1 MGFLVDTTAKVKASP
16 VASIA
21 GGLAGFYLAKRMMKE
36 KKNMYVLIGAAL
48 AGVVV
53 SAMIASNIKTKN
65 SEKAITDA
73 AKS

>member
-1 MGFLVDTTAKVKASP
+1 MGFLINTTAKVKASP

-36 KKNMYVLIGAAL
+36 KKNMYVLIGVTL
-48 AGVVV
+48 AGVVAG
-53 SAMIASNIKTKN
+53 AMVASSYKTKN
-65 SEKAITDA
+65 SDKAITDA

>member
-1 MGFLVDTTAKVKASP
+1 MGFLIDTKSKIKANP

-36 KKNMYVLIGAAL
+36 KKNMYVLIGATL
-48 AGVVV
+48 AGVIIASRV
-53 SAMIASNIKTKN
+53 SASMKTKSN
-65 SEKAITDA
+65 EKAITDA